1 MQPIDLHTTLLWL
14 LIIGVVCLTSLA
26 GATVNRLLTRRVGI
40 KATDSRTN
48 TSITY
53 TASDCDR

>member
-14 LIIGVVCLTSLA
+14 LIIGAVCLTSLA
-26 GATVNRLLTRRVGI
+26 GATVNRLLTRRVAI

-48 TSITY
+48 TH
-53 TASDCDR
+53 